1 MARKGIFMIR
11 SMTGFGREQRIIDGR
26 EITAEIRSVNH
37 RYHEFSAKTP
47 YQYRYIEEKLKA
59 LVGGR
64 VSRGKVEVVIT
75 IHNLA
80 GKEVKVALNR
90 DVVES
95 YIKAV
100 DEFQMSMKPSLIIGS
115 FSPADVLRIPDA
127 FTVLKAEVD
136 EDAVWQ
142 AVESVTGAALEKFVS
157 MRETEGVKMKSDI
170 LERLDFIESATA
182 QIEAA
187 SPERVE
193 KYRLRLIEKM
203 NEVISKGVDEQRIL
217 LEAAIFAEKT
227 AVDEETVRLRSHISQ
242 VRELLEKES
251 VVGRKLDFIVQEMNR
266 EINTIGSKSHEIEI
280 TRIVVEL
287 KGELEKIREQIQNV
301 E

>member
-1 MARKGIFMIR
+1 MIR